1 MIKNMGMLDR
11 ALRVV
16 VGAALVVYAVTSP
29 GDVWAWVG
37 LLPLLTGAV
46 GTCPAYVPF
55 GVKTCASP
63 V

>member
-55 GVKTCASP
+55 GVKTCASQ